1 MRPRTFGCIATQIGV
16 VAVCLGLIP
25 SSVFSG
31 GGGGGGGNKTQK
43 RSNRIVV
50 IKNISPAPVGLAPAL
65 ATIPTVEVGD
75 EGNAATNSV
84 GAVATP
90 YRIGVNE
97 VSVSQYTI
105 FLNAVASIT
114 NSSNSSIVSS
124 LYPAGLMG
132 SPQNVSGISRAGAGT
147 TASPFVYSPSGNA
160 NHPVAYVSWFSA
172 ARFANWMHNGAT
184 KGADTENGAYALA
197 GKTND
202 GTGIAR
208 NQGAKWWIPSD
219 DEWFKAAYYKGG
231 GTDAGYWV
239 YPTKSDSVPRN
250 DDPTATNQANFRK
263 FGQTFCVTQT
273 NTPPTPDP
281 AQNYLTPCGFFT
293 NSPGPYGTFDQG
305 GNLDEWT
312 DTAVQTSFGNA
323 RVFRGRS
330 WSSDLSRNFDPP
342 PSNLP
347 KDVLNTVG
355 FRLACSATVSGGGG
369 LDNSVVWGLV
379 SRPNETQL
387 VLPGQVA
394 SINIDSGEF
403 TVFARARH
411 SDPSQVGP
419 ETSFSSSTG
428 QNFRTFLSVLVTN
441 GGVVIQPFDFTPKLD
456 AITNP
461 NEPIQEDSPLVTIP
475 LSGITALGA
484 NGLPELPNQSVR
496 VTAQSLNPGIIPDPS
511 VNYQSPNSTGSLT
524 FRPIANAPSDPSAS
538 SDVNVPIRVLVENA
552 GFDQNLE
559 TAEDNIRFT
568 RSFIV
573 TVRPVNDPPTLNQP
587 QPRNI
592 LLSGRT
598 TQATIFLSGIS
609 AGGGES
615 QPLRITASSSDTN
628 IVPHPVVTYTSPQ
641 ATGSL
646 LVSRVAG
653 RSSFV
658 PLTVTVTVEDG
669 GLDLNL
675 STALDN
681 RSVTRTFN
689 AAVR

>member
-1 MRPRTFGCIATQIGV
+1 MSFVLA
-16 VAVCLGLIP
+16 
-25 SSVFSG
+25 G
-31 GGGGGGGNKTQK
+31 GGGATGSKVG
-43 RSNRIVV
+43 NRIVV
-50 IKNISPAPVGLAPAL
+50 IKNISPAPAGFAPAL
-65 ATIPTVEVGD
+65 VTIPTVEVGD
-75 EGNAATNSV
+75 SGNAATNYLSSGTSITV
-84 GAVATP
+84 GAVP
-90 YRIGVNE
+90 NSYRIGVNE
-97 VSVSQYTI
+97 VSVLQYTT
-105 FLNAVASIT
+105 FLNAVASVT

-132 SPQNVSGISRAGAGT
+132 SPQNVSGIARAGAGT

-184 KGADTENGAYALA
+184 NGADTEIGAYTLA

-231 GTDAGYWV
+231 GLNAGYWV

-250 DDPTATNQANFRK
+250 DDPTATNQANSRR

-273 NTPPTPDP
+273 NTFVPT
-281 AQNYLTPCGFFT
+281 QNYLTPGSFFT

-323 RVFRGRS
+323 RVFRGGS
-330 WSSDLSRNFDPP
+330 WTNALSRNVDPP
-342 PSNLP
+342 PSTLP

-394 SINIDSGEF
+394 SMNIDSGEF

-441 GGVVIQPFDFTPKLD
+441 GGIVIGPFDFTPKLD
-456 AITNP
+456 TIPDLT
-461 NEPIQEDSPLVTIP
+461 ILEDSALQTIP
-475 LSGITALGA
+475 LSGIAAIGA
-484 NGLPELPNQSVR
+484 NGLPELPDRSVR
-496 VTAQSLNPGIIPDPS
+496 VTASSFDTSLIPNPS

-524 FRPIANAPSDPSAS
+524 FRPIANAPSDPPANSG
-538 SDVNVPIRVLVENA
+538 VNVPIRVLVENA

-568 RSFIV
+568 RSFFV

-592 LLSGRT
+592 LFSGRT
-598 TQATIFLSGIS
+598 AQQTIFLSGIS
-609 AGGGES
+609 AGGGET

-628 IVPHPVVTYTSPQ
+628 IVPHPVVTYASPQ

-646 LVSRVAG
+646 RVTRVAG

-669 GLDLNL
+669 GLDLDL
-675 STALDN
+675 ATVSDN
-681 RSVTRTFN
+681 RSVTRTFS
-689 AAVR
+689 AAAR